1 MSRTVWSRISAVLVL
16 LLFLTPAVFAMP
28 QQAKQA
34 RPGREIFSS
43 FTQALG
49 RLLPGIVKSSGTM
62 DPDGK
67 PQLATPPAITASD
80 SSGTMDPDG
89 RK

>member
-1 MSRTVWSRISAVLVL
+1 MTRTVWSRISAVLIL
-16 LLFLTPAVFAMP
+16 ILFLTPAVFAMP
-28 QQAKQA
+28 RQAKQA
-34 RPGREIFSS
+34 RRGRETLAL

-49 RLLPGIVKSSGTM
+49 RLLPGLVKSSGTM

-67 PQLATPPAITASD
+67 PQLATPPASTASD

>member
-1 MSRTVWSRISAVLVL
+1 MTRTVWSRISAVLVI
-16 LLFLTPAVFAMP
+16 LLFLTPAVFAVP
-28 QQAKQA
+28 RQAKQA
-34 RPGREIFSS
+34 RPGREVFAS

-67 PQLATPPAITASD
+67 PQLATPPATTASD